1 MQFSTKPHFTFSILS
16 WEHLSFV
23 NCHHSKSLWICR
35 FYLNFVKSFLNVKS
49 ESLLFP
55 ATSVNHGDWITLKI
69 AFFALFLARVRN
81 LNLMCKAQDDA

>member
-1 MQFSTKPHFTFSILS
+1 MQLFYQATLQLFHPFMGT
-16 WEHLSFV
+16 LSFV

-35 FYLNFVKSFLNVKS
+35 FYLNFVKSLLNVRS

-69 AFFALFLARVRN
+69 AFFFL
-81 LNLMCKAQDDA
+81 LYS

>member
-1 MQFSTKPHFTFSILS
+1 MGT
-16 WEHLSFV
+16 LSFV
-23 NCHHSKSLWICR
+23 DCHHSKSLQICR
-35 FYLNFVKSFLNVKS
+35 FYPNLLYRFYMSES

-69 AFFALFLARVRN
+69 AFFALLLARVRN